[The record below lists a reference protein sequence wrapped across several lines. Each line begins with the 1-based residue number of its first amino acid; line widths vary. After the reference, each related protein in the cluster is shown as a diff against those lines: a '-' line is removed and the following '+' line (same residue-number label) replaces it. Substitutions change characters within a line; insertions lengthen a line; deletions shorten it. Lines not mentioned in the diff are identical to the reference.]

1 MIGTI
6 INVIA
11 IVIGTIVGM
20 ILKTKLP
27 DRITSTIFH
36 GIGLFTIFLGISMA
50 LKTNNFFLLILSI
63 VIGSL
68 IGSILDI
75 DKHVNNFSEWLKTK
89 VKSKNERFTEGFITA
104 FLLYCMGSMAIL
116 GSIEEG
122 LGNTPNLLLSKS
134 VLDGFSSMALASSLG
149 IGVMFS
155 VIPLMIYQGGITL
168 ITSSIQNIL
177 TTTMINELSAVGG
190 LILIGLGIEILE
202 IKKLKLLNMIPSL
215 IVVIILSYYF
225 F

>member
-1 MIGTI
+1 
-6 INVIA
+6 
-11 IVIGTIVGM
+11 M
-20 ILKTKLP
+20 ILKSKLP
-27 DRITSTIFH
+27 DRINSTIFH

-89 VKSKNERFTEGFITA
+89 VKSKNEKFTEGFITA

-122 LGNTPNLLLSKS
+122 VGNTPNLLLSK
-134 VLDGFSSMALASSLG
+134 
-149 IGVMFS
+149 
-155 VIPLMIYQGGITL
+155 
-168 ITSSIQNIL
+168 
-177 TTTMINELSAVGG
+177 
-190 LILIGLGIEILE
+190 
-202 IKKLKLLNMIPSL
+202 
-215 IVVIILSYYF
+215 
-225 F
+225 